1 MKNMKKIILSL
12 VLLSG
17 IYAVNA
23 QSWSDDIQFG
33 VRGGLNLSTVVGDDF
48 DEPDSRSGYYAG
60 LVIETPLSERFS
72 IQPEVFYATQGFDLA
87 AQENQQDSSFKLD
100 YIQIPVMFKIY
111 IIDGL
116 NMQVG
121 PQFGFKVNE
130 EVNLVGDAIG
140 IDFDTDAIKD
150 FDMQIASGLEY
161 KFGKNFFAQA
171 RYTRGLSKMIEDT
184 KAYNS
189 VLSFGV
195 GLMF

>member
-1 MKNMKKIILSL
+1 MKNMKKIMLSL
-12 VLLSG
+12 VFISG

-23 QSWSDDIQFG
+23 QSWSDDVQFG
-33 VRGGLNLSTVVGDDF
+33 IRGGLNVSTVVGDDF
-48 DEPDSRSGYYAG
+48 DEPDARNGYYAG
-60 LVIETPLSERFS
+60 LVVEVPLSERVS
-72 IQPEVFYATQGFDLA
+72 VQPEVFYATQGFDLA
-87 AQENQQDSSFKLD
+87 AQDNQEDSSFKLD

-116 NMQVG
+116 NLQVG
-121 PQFGFKVNE
+121 PQFGFKMNE
-130 EVNLVGDAIG
+130 EVNLIG
-140 IDFDTDAIKD
+140 GGTEIDFDTDSIKD

-171 RYTRGLSKMIEDT
+171 RYTRGVSKMIEDT

-189 VLSFGV
+189 VLSLGV